1 MATVDKQGQPHVVP
15 VWYGWDGEM
24 ILNEVGRIV
33 EKTWQEIPYHF
44 PNVILD
50 AFVIMPNH
58 FHGIIRSDNNP
69 GNTFTPS
76 VWPKTSIHRAIIGSF
91 KSAATKRI
99 HATNGMSNVPI
110 WQRNYYEHIIR
121 NERDHQAIYDCL
133 LTNPQNWAHD
143 TEFMASPPN
152 KNST

>member
-58 FHGIIRSDNNP
+58 FHGIIRSDNNAGQSYGKGDVYQKATGTLCVAP
-69 GNTFTPS
+69 TIGNTFTPS
-76 VWPKTSIHRAIIGSF
+76 VWPKTSIHRG
-91 KSAATKRI
+91 
-99 HATNGMSNVPI
+99 
-110 WQRNYYEHIIR
+110 NYWVI
-121 NERDHQAIYDCL
+121 
-133 LTNPQNWAHD
+133 
-143 TEFMASPPN
+143 
-152 KNST
+152 